1 MLLWKRRNEFA
12 QDTGKGGNIMT
23 CCTFAGHREV
33 YGSAVEESVLS
44 VLEKLVV
51 KDEEF
56 CFYVGGMG
64 EFDAM
69 AARAV
74 RRLKQQHPE
83 KKIQLV
89 LVLPYMKQSVNE
101 NKLLETLYDEIVIPM
116 ELEGCHYRSAIQKR
130 NCWIVDRCSQMIC
143 FIQRDFGGAYATYQ
157 YAKRK
162 GLDIINVAG
171 KDTAEELQY
180 GSGSENKE
188 IVFYQDNAFNLLLK

>member
-1 MLLWKRRNEFA
+1 M
-12 QDTGKGGNIMT
+12 IS
-23 CCTFAGHREV
+23 CTFAGHREV
-33 YGSAVEESVLS
+33 YGSGVEGRILA
-44 VLEKLVV
+44 VLEKLLE

-69 AARAV
+69 GARAV
-74 RRLKQQHPE
+74 RKLKQHHPE
-83 KKIQLV
+83 KKIQLY

-101 NKLLETLYDEIVIPM
+101 NKLLETLYDEIIIQM

-130 NCWIVDRCSQMIC
+130 NRWVVDRCSQMIC

-162 GLDIINVAG
+162 GLVIENVAG
-171 KDTAEELQY
+171 KDTAE
-180 GSGSENKE
+180 KE
-188 IVFYQDNAFNLLLK
+188 KKS